1 MNVNEKDKK
10 EERRE
15 YGRAYYWKNIDTI
28 KQKYREQADVANA
41 SKRIRR
47 EDLVML
53 TEWSKKLQ
61 NRLKDEDISGW
72 LLWAIKLTITKIN
85 DKIDELNGKECRT
98 ADKEDRTPGV

>member
-1 MNVNEKDKK
+1 MNEKSKK

-15 YGRAYYWKNIDTI
+15 YGRAYYWRNVDTI

-47 EDLVML
+47 ADLVML

-61 NRLKDEDISGW
+61 DRLKDEDINGW
-72 LLWAIKLTITKIN
+72 LRWAIELTREKIN

-98 ADKEDRTPGV
+98 ADKENRTPGI